1 MLYKC
6 FLVNKLQ
13 YFVLFHFDLSR
24 WNPKSRIQLCVW
36 IKVMNNY
43 FYYVISA
50 CSVFVF
56 SFSSYL
62 YIIFIYIY
70 IYIDIGQI
78 VVNV

>member
-6 FLVNKLQ
+6 FLVNKLLCIISFRSLKMEPQ
-13 YFVLFHFDLSR
+13 
-24 WNPKSRIQLCVW
+24 SRIQLCVW

-70 IYIDIGQI
+70 I
-78 VVNV
+78 

>member
-50 CSVFVF
+50 CSVFCF
-56 SFSSYL
+56 LFRF
-62 YIIFIYIY
+62 IFIYIY
-70 IYIDIGQI
+70 RYWTNCGEC
-78 VVNV
+78 VKYVET